1 MKNQIATFMAAEHVD
16 ALLVKGDAFHNPAMV
31 YLTGGGHV
39 TNGDLIQPR
48 DGLATLICNDM
59 ERDEAAKTGLKI
71 RTLSE
76 FPLKQFLN
84 QSGGNT
90 TQAIALRYKQI
101 LTDLNILKGR
111 VALFGQIE
119 IGPQYAVLEKLAELM
134 PGIEF
139 VGYYEDPILMPA
151 MMAKDPQEIERIRK
165 MGKIT
170 TEVVGRVQDFLT
182 SQRVSEKTL
191 VDNENQPIT
200 IRKVKS
206 LIDLWLAELGAE
218 NPEGAI
224 FAIGHDAGVPHS
236 SGNPADILRLGET
249 IVFDIFPCENGGGYF
264 YDFTRTWSLG
274 YATDAA
280 QELFDQ
286 VYNVYQKVTASLK
299 INAPFK
305 DTQELTCNLFEAKG
319 HPTLQSHPGTQEGY
333 VHSIG
338 HGVGLRVHE
347 LPFSGASASEHDILV
362 PNCIIAIE
370 PGLYYPSKNMG
381 FRVENTFWA
390 KSDGTFEALAEYPT
404 DFVLPMRKS

>member
-1 MKNQIATFMAAEHVD
+1 MKTQIATFMAAEHVD

-39 TNGDLIQPR
+39 TNADLILPQA
-48 DGLATLICNDM
+48 GLATLICNDM

-76 FPLKQFLN
+76 FPLKQLLD

-90 TQAIALRYKQI
+90 TLAIALRYKQI

-119 IGPQYAVLEKLAELM
+119 IGPQYAVLEQLAELM
-134 PGIEF
+134 PDLDF

-151 MMAKDPQEIERIRK
+151 MMTKDPQEIERIRN

-170 TEVVGRVQDFLT
+170 TEVVGRVQEFLT
-182 SQRVSEKTL
+182 SRRVINKTL
-191 VDNENQPIT
+191 VDDQSEPIT

-224 FAIGHDAGVPHS
+224 FAMGRDAGVPHS
-236 SGNPADILRLGET
+236 SGNPVDTLRLGET
-249 IVFDIFPCENGGGYF
+249 IVFDIFPCESGGGYF

-274 YATDAA
+274 FATDAA

-286 VYNVYQKVTASLK
+286 VYDVYKQVTTSLR
-299 INAPFK
+299 INTPFK
-305 DTQELTCNLFEAKG
+305 NTQKLTCDLFEAKG
-319 HPTLQSHPGTQEGY
+319 HPTLQSHPGTHEGY

-347 LPFSGASASEHDILV
+347 LPFSGASAGGNDILV
-362 PNCIIAIE
+362 PNCVVAIE

-381 FRVENTFWA
+381 FRIENTFWA
-390 KSDGTFEALAEYPT
+390 KTDGSFEALVDYPT
-404 DFVLPMRKS
+404 DFVLPMR